1 MQMRRPLAGL
11 VLLAALW
18 VGAVASAPPAD
29 PPPAQDGE
37 IDWEYARALREKQ
50 RRGETLTPDEQ
61 AYLRRAQ
68 AARRGQGAPQPRER
82 TGLVPLDAMTADDRY
97 KEQDGGLYGGGLNT
111 APAEH
116 LANALAAAERI
127 VPRDAAGEPADDGRI
142 GFISV
147 GMSNTTQEFSR
158 FVQVANQNERK
169 RPALV
174 LVDGAQGGQ
183 DSAAWVRPEE
193 RRNPDA
199 PTPWEVLDRRLQQAG
214 VSPAQVQIAW
224 IKQARIQ
231 PGGIGEFPAHTDAL
245 KADLVVILNTLH
257 EKYAN
262 LEIAYLSSRIYAG
275 YAGTA
280 LNPEPYAYESAFAV
294 RGLIRDQIAG
304 EPALERPILLWGP
317 YLWADGVEPRA
328 DGLTW
333 LREDLA
339 QDGTHPSDLGRT
351 KVARLL
357 LEFFTADTIVGPK
370 LFAPADD
377 A

>member
-1 MQMRRPLAGL
+1 MKWSRVWPFA
-11 VLLAALW
+11 LAAVLW
-18 VGAVASAPPAD
+18 AGAVASAPPAE

-37 IDWEYARALREKQ
+37 IDWDYARALREKQ
-50 RRGETLTPDEQ
+50 RRGEALTPDEE
-61 AYLRRAQ
+61 AYLTRAQ
-68 AARRGQGAPQPRER
+68 AARRGQGAPQARER

-111 APAEH
+111 PPAEH
-116 LANALAAAERI
+116 LAAARAAAERI
-127 VPRDAAGEPADDGRI
+127 VPRNAAGEPADDGRI

-158 FVQVANQNERK
+158 FVQVANQSERK
-169 RPALV
+169 LPALL

-183 DSAAWVRPEE
+183 DSAAWARPEE

-214 VSPAQVQIAW
+214 LSPAQVQIVW

-231 PGGIGEFPAHTDAL
+231 PGGIGDFPAHSDAL
-245 KADLVVILNTLH
+245 KADLVVILNALH

-294 RGLIRDQIAG
+294 RGLIGDQIAG
-304 EPALERPILLWGP
+304 ELPLERPLLLWGP

-339 QDGTHPSDLGRT
+339 QDGTHPSDSGRS

-357 LEFFTADTIVGPK
+357 LDFFTADVLVGPK